1 MKNIRIKAILF
12 GIAMIALIMFIPNL
26 SKAASLSIRASK
38 STANAGETISVTIS
52 SDSVGRVNLSVS
64 NGTLS
69 TNKVWLENNSQTV
82 NVTVGGQGTTT
93 ITATPENG
101 QMSNNKVDV
110 PVAAQSVN
118 IAINSGNNNN
128 GNNGGGTTS
137 KSNNANL
144 GNLGITPNDFTGFR
158 ANKTSY
164 SVTVPNN
171 VSTIN
176 VYAKKGHS
184 GQTISGTGNK
194 TLNVG
199 NNTFNVVVTAEDG
212 VTKKTYTINVT
223 REGGDN
229 TQTVTNQ
236 SNNADLKNLGIRPND
251 FSGFKANKT
260 EYSVEVPNEVENIEV
275 YAVKGN
281 DKQTI
286 TGTGNKTLTEGE
298 NTFNVVV
305 TAEDGTTKK
314 IYTINVRRKAK
325 DETTEEKPTEE
336 NPEEDPLEEIFGLS
350 ELTVEGLN
358 LNPEFKTDIYEYTLD
373 LEEDKEKLDIITVST
388 EVNATIEVT
397 GNEQLQNGENVITIL
412 VSNEAGDKTATYQ
425 ITVNKKI
432 KDENLMAE
440 EQEKIKQE
448 KQKKIIMLACSAVAV
463 VIIGIVAIV
472 IIIKKSRNASSE
484 IPYSNLYDEE
494 DNFDDGNYED
504 YTYGL
509 KPKQEIQEDKLDSE
523 NLAEENTEYDDYEQE
538 ETRKNKHKKGKR
550 FK

>member
-1 MKNIRIKAILF
+1 MNKKLVSILF
-12 GIAMIALIMFIPNL
+12 AIMLIFALKNY
-26 SKAASLSIRASK
+26 SSAANASIQCN
-38 STANAGETISVTIS
+38 STATVNTPISITVNGSGVQWHLILKVNGKTIATNSEFENVQGNKTISFTGSYTPTTTGNLTIS
-52 SDSVGRVNLSVS
+52 LEGSVTEASDGSTIRNFGSKTILVS
-64 NGTLS
+64 
-69 TNKVWLENNSQTV
+69 EN
-82 NVTVGGQGTTT
+82 
-93 ITATPENG
+93 
-101 QMSNNKVDV
+101 
-110 PVAAQSVN
+110 
-118 IAINSGNNNN
+118 
-128 GNNGGGTTS
+128 NNGGGTTS

-176 VYAKKGHS
+176 VYARKGHS

-397 GNEQLQNGENVITIL
+397 GNEQLQNGENIITIL

-425 ITVNKKI
+425 ITVNKKS
-432 KDENLMAE
+432 KDDNLIAE